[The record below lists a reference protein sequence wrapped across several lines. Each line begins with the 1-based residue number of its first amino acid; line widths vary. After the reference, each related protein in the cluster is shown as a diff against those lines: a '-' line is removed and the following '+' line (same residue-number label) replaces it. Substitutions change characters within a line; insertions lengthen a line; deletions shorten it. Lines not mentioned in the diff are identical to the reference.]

1 MEHTSRL
8 RVSPHA
14 QIIVSDGEF
23 LVNVREKKNATQIF
37 RRVFFEMHTLLYGIP
52 AIPVSL
58 MFTNNVHVIHRRY
71 ENPMHKAYA
80 LFSAGLLY

>member
-37 RRVFFEMHTLLYGIP
+37 RRVFFEMHTLLCDIP
-52 AIPVSL
+52 AI
-58 MFTNNVHVIHRRY
+58 MFTNNVHAIHRRY